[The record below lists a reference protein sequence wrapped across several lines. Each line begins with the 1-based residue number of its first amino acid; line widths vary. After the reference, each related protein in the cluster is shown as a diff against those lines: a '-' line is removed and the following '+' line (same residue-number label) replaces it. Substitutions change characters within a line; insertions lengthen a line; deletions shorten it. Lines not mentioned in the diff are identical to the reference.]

1 MQTQFWVIPIKW
13 GYTHKWNR
21 WKCQPSWS
29 LHCVFGFHLCLEH
42 DFSLAMEYTLFFFF
56 LVCLCMSLS
65 FVIFVLLLALMFSFC
80 VCFISC
86 IFPVLDVINEWN
98 VLQPFKLS
106 WLSWLLK
113 TYWLLVRLVTSKMFL
128 TVSKRVEWNWWG
140 QVFVLCWLWLT
151 FRYLRNGWPVS

>member
-1 MQTQFWVIPIKW
+1 MSAFMELT
-13 GYTHKWNR
+13 
-21 WKCQPSWS
+21 
-29 LHCVFGFHLCLEH
+29 LCLW
-42 DFSLAMEYTLFFFF
+42 FSFMSGTWFLTGYGIYPFFFF

-113 TYWLLVRLVTSKMFL
+113 TYWLLVGLVTSKMFL